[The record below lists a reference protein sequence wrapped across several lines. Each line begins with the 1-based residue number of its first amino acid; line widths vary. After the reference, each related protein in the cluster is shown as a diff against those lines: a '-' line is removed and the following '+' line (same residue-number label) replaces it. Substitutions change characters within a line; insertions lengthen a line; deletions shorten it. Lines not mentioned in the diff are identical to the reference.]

1 LAGANLIYGAG
12 MIESGVTCDL
22 GQMVIDNDIIAMIR
36 HFVRGV
42 PVSDETMAVDEIV
55 AVGPGGEFMSSEHT
69 LRHLKET
76 SRPRLF
82 DRDVREA
89 WEAGSGS
96 DLAARA
102 AAEVRRILEE
112 HEVPALP
119 DEATAEIA
127 AIVARADS
135 GVGPNGGRS

>member
-1 LAGANLIYGAG
+1 MAGANLIYGAG

-22 GQMVIDNDIIAMIR
+22 GQMVIDNEIIAMIR

-69 LRHLKET
+69 LRHLRET

-89 WEAGSGS
+89 WAAGGGE

-102 AAEVRRILEE
+102 GAEVRRILDE
-112 HEVPALP
+112 HEVPPLS
-119 DEATAEIA
+119 DEVTAEIA
-127 AIVARADS
+127 AIVARADRD
-135 GVGPNGGRS
+135 VGADGGRP